1 MLEHPFLGLEKRLH
15 TMSDRCANPSCSV
28 SLHPDE
34 GKLFC
39 AEIEI
44 SNATEVHQRKTA
56 YVWLCDGCAR
66 RMKPESEVAGEIIRV
81 LIAQSSDT
89 ATAVAPTVN

>member
-1 MLEHPFLGLEKRLH
+1 MPEI
-15 TMSDRCANPSCSV
+15 CANPSCCIPR
-28 SLHPDE
+28 HRDH

-44 SNATEVHQRKTA
+44 SSATDLHQRQTA

-66 RMKPESEVAGEIIRV
+66 QMKPESQVAGDIIRV
-81 LIAQSSDT
+81 LLARCSFTSEVECRHPQARSIH
-89 ATAVAPTVN
+89 

>member
-1 MLEHPFLGLEKRLH
+1 
-15 TMSDRCANPSCSV
+15 MSDICGNPSCSV
-28 SLHPDE
+28 LRHRDK

-44 SNATEVHQRKTA
+44 SGATTVHQRKTT

-66 RMKPESEVAGEIIRV
+66 QMKPESELAGEVIRV
-81 LIAQSSDT
+81 LLTQSSGIG
-89 ATAVAPTVN
+89 APAPMVN